1 MNLSEHEKL
10 LLAKDTD
17 LLTDEEI
24 IEKNK
29 ILIENNLNISDKD
42 QHIFKKILKKKINSP
57 LDFISKSKIDKNSE
71 HLDKN
76 YEQRKA
82 KIKHLIQII
91 SDNTGLEAKIIE
103 QTVEDVDIHLDDKML
118 IRSIFK
124 LLAMRSTSNS
134 LNLSNCIKNNSEY
147 IDEFKEVLEELE
159 KERKKVFYQTI
170 LKEFSDKN
178 KMTMFIIQ
186 ETLNAKEIELDLT
199 KTKEELIEELNIIFD
214 IKKKKNK
221 VI

>member
-1 MNLSEHEKL
+1 MNLSEHEKSL
-10 LLAKDTD
+10 LLSKDTD

-29 ILIENNLNISDKD
+29 ILIENNLKISDKD
-42 QHIFKKILKKKINSP
+42 QLIFQKILKKKINSP
-57 LDFISKSKIDKNSE
+57 LDFISKSKINKNNE
-71 HLDKN
+71 HLEKN

-103 QTVEDVDIHLDDKML
+103 QTVEEVDIHLDDKML

-134 LNLSNCIKNNSEY
+134 LNL
-147 IDEFKEVLEELE
+147 
-159 KERKKVFYQTI
+159 
-170 LKEFSDKN
+170 
-178 KMTMFIIQ
+178 
-186 ETLNAKEIELDLT
+186 
-199 KTKEELIEELNIIFD
+199 
-214 IKKKKNK
+214 
-221 VI
+221 